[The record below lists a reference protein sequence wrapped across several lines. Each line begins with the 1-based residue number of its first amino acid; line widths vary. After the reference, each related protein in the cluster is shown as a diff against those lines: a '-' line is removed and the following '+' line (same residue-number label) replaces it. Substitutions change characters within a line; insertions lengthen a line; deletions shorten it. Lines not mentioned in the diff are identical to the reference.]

1 MTKTD
6 SRRYYPTALALYITY
21 FVLGIAATIMG
32 QYKQDFAAL
41 WGASKL
47 ADGSFDV
54 SSVVAVIAAIGLGR
68 LVAFPIAGPLS
79 DRLGRRL
86 AAGALVGAGLH
97 GDRSRDLRGTGRR
110 PGPGGRGVGDPGDDA
125 GPTQGA

>member
-47 ADGSFDV
+47 ADGALTYQRRGRHRRHAW
-54 SSVVAVIAAIGLGR
+54 AVC
-68 LVAFPIAGPLS
+68 AFPSQVPCPTVSAAACPL
-79 DRLGRRL
+79 
-86 AAGALVGAGLH
+86 
-97 GDRSRDLRGTGRR
+97 
-110 PGPGGRGVGDPGDDA
+110 
-125 GPTQGA
+125 

>member
-54 SSVVAVIAAIGLGR
+54 SSVVAVIAAIGQKLEPTGFDSLEMTKKGNISADEATYRTSLEKAAHDVELLG
-68 LVAFPIAGPLS
+68 G
-79 DRLGRRL
+79 
-86 AAGALVGAGLH
+86 
-97 GDRSRDLRGTGRR
+97 
-110 PGPGGRGVGDPGDDA
+110 
-125 GPTQGA
+125 

>member
-47 ADGSFDV
+47 ADGQ
-54 SSVVAVIAAIGLGR
+54 L
-68 LVAFPIAGPLS
+68 
-79 DRLGRRL
+79 
-86 AAGALVGAGLH
+86 
-97 GDRSRDLRGTGRR
+97 
-110 PGPGGRGVGDPGDDA
+110 
-125 GPTQGA
+125 

>member
-32 QYKQDFAAL
+32 QYKQDFAGL
-41 WGASKL
+41 WGAQTL

-86 AAGALVGAGLH
+86 SALIGCVLYRLVDHNIIIMFGSFHFPGRIGEPSL
-97 GDRSRDLRGTGRR
+97 DRR
-110 PGPGGRGVGDPGDDA
+110 PIF
-125 GPTQGA
+125 GAAVC

>member
-54 SSVVAVIAAIGLGR
+54 SSVVPSSPPSAWAVWWPSPSQVPCPTVSAA
-68 LVAFPIAGPLS
+68 ACPL
-79 DRLGRRL
+79 
-86 AAGALVGAGLH
+86 
-97 GDRSRDLRGTGRR
+97 
-110 PGPGGRGVGDPGDDA
+110 
-125 GPTQGA
+125 